1 MTSVSDKLFNTI
13 TEAIYGDEYTKH
25 DKQNIKKKFSPS
37 FNGEA
42 GLTIRCPLQSRNLL
56 EMINDK
62 CQQIDNLYDTISSL
76 KGNIKTLKNNPI
88 PKVWLDKYSDLE
100 DKLKNTI
107 EEMYKIQ
114 KDKIDDHN
122 THPYCMKLVEKSRTL
137 QNQVNKMEYEYK
149 KKEEYVE
156 SKRLEYL
163 KKAEEYSELHQELD
177 EEFKKKEKSFIAKAK
192 KQNKDEESVR
202 MKALRDELQTLK
214 KKHTKLE
221 KKHKSMKKENKQL
234 RIQVA
239 EMSSDDSDSDSD
251 TSCGTD

>member
-1 MTSVSDKLFNTI
+1 MSSVSDKLYNTI

-25 DKQNIKKKFSPS
+25 DKQNVKKKFAPS
-37 FNGEA
+37 FNGES

-56 EMINDK
+56 EMIVGK
-62 CQQIDNLYDTISSL
+62 CDECDNLYDKIATL
-76 KGNIKTLKNNPI
+76 KGTIKHHQNNPI
-88 PKVWLDKYSDLE
+88 PQVWLDKYSDME
-100 DKLKNTI
+100 NKVKNTR

-114 KDKIDDHN
+114 KDKIEDYN
-122 THPYCMKLVEKSRTL
+122 THPYCMKLLERNNELENRIIKIEK
-137 QNQVNKMEYEYK
+137 EYS
-149 KKEEYVE
+149 KKESYVE

-192 KQNKDEESVR
+192 KENKDEESVR
-202 MKALRDELQTLK
+202 MKALREELQALK

-221 KKHKSMKKENKQL
+221 KKHKSIKKENKQL

-251 TSCGTD
+251 SD

>member
-1 MTSVSDKLFNTI
+1 MSSVSDKLYDTI

-25 DKQNIKKKFSPS
+25 DKQNVKKKFGPS

-56 EMINDK
+56 EMISAK
-62 CQQIDNLYDTISSL
+62 CDHIEDLYDKIASL
-76 KGNIKTLKNNPI
+76 KGNIKTLKDNPI
-88 PKVWLDKYSDLE
+88 PKVWLDKYNHLE
-100 DKLKNTI
+100 DTVKNTR

-114 KDKIDDHN
+114 QDKIDDYN
-122 THPYCMKLVEKSRTL
+122 SHPYCIELLERNNILENRM
-137 QNQVNKMEYEYK
+137 NKMEDEYN
-149 KKEEYVE
+149 KKEAYVE

-177 EEFKKKEKSFIAKAK
+177 EEFKKKEKSFIARAK
-192 KQNKDEESVR
+192 KQNKDEESVK
-202 MKALRDELQTLK
+202 MKALRDEIKEIK

-221 KKHKSMKKENKQL
+221 KKHKSLKKENKQL

-251 TSCGTD
+251 TDSD